1 MKVGDFALIVESNRS
16 IRRVVIKKISG
27 DTVLVQFTNNG
38 GGIRVNKSRIFLTRE
53 EAENEVRK
61 HNKNQKSE
69 IIYQD

>member
-1 MKVGDFALIVESNRS
+1 MKVGDLALIVESNRS

-27 DTVLVQFTNNG
+27 NTVLVQFTNNG

>member
-1 MKVGDFALIVESNRS
+1 MKVGDLALIVESNRS

>member
-1 MKVGDFALIVESNRS
+1 MKVGDLALIVESNRS

-38 GGIRVNKSRIFLTRE
+38 GGIRVNKSRIFMTRE

>member
-38 GGIRVNKSRIFLTRE
+38 GGIRVNKSRIFMTRE